1 MGPKVPECL
10 HEYCGCWWLTKESD
24 LQALHKAEKMGNS
37 KLIAMAHRQDRQ
49 HSHALFYIDVGIRAF
64 ICTNQKILMC
74 QHHTFAAACGSTGED
89 DGSYIILFWNGRIQ
103 KFMVKVMV
111 LERNARSI
119 LEGISFRKGRN
130 MDQVIHSYDHD
141 LVFIDIALSLLELL

>member
-1 MGPKVPECL
+1 
-10 HEYCGCWWLTKESD
+10 
-24 LQALHKAEKMGNS
+24 
-37 KLIAMAHRQDRQ
+37 
-49 HSHALFYIDVGIRAF
+49 
-64 ICTNQKILMC
+64 
-74 QHHTFAAACGSTGED
+74 
-89 DGSYIILFWNGRIQ
+89 
-103 KFMVKVMV
+103 MVKVMV